1 MKKRVNYNV
10 QYYWFVIPSLI
21 FLALFT
27 YYPLMNSVY
36 SSFFKQSIMSP
47 APQFVGFANYLELLQ
62 LPLFWIVIKNN
73 LIYAFF
79 SIVPATLTAFILAE
93 LINECKYGKALFQI
107 SLFYPMMIPMAA
119 AAMLWVFLYNP
130 HIGLINHLLG
140 KLGLFQPGWV
150 NSSDYS
156 LTAIIIM
163 ANWKNVGY
171 YMMIYFAGLQ
181 NISRE
186 IYEAAN
192 LDGTGWWRRLWWV
205 IFPLV
210 GPTTLFVLVIAVIQS
225 FRVFEQVYL
234 MTQGGP
240 GDSSNVL
247 VYFIYENAF
256 KYWDIGAAS
265 ALTAML
271 AVTLILMVM
280 IIFGYLNGRVNYDL

>member
-1 MKKRVNYNV
+1 M
-10 QYYWFVIPSLI
+10 
-21 FLALFT
+21 FT
-27 YYPLMNSVY
+27 YYPLMNSAY
-36 SSFFKQSIMSP
+36 CSLFKQSILTP
-47 APQFVGFANYLELLQ
+47 IPQFTGLGNYLELFHQ
-62 LPLFWIVIKNN
+62 PLFWTVVKNN
-73 LIYAFF
+73 LVYAVF
-79 SIVPATLTAFILAE
+79 SIVPATLTAFVLAE
-93 LINECKYGKALFQI
+93 LINECKYGKAFFQI
-107 SLFYPMMIPMAA
+107 ALFYPMMIPMAA

-130 HIGLINHLLG
+130 QIGLINQVLG

-171 YMMIYFAGLQ
+171 YMMIYLAGLQ

-186 IYEAAN
+186 IYEAAH
-192 LDGTGWWRRLWWV
+192 LDGTGWWRRLWGV

-225 FRVFEQVYL
+225 FRVFDQVYL

-256 KYWDIGAAS
+256 KYWDIGTAS
-265 ALTAML
+265 ALTVML
-271 AVTLILMVM
+271 GVMLILMVM
-280 IIFGYLNGRVNYDL
+280 IIFGYSNRRIHYDL